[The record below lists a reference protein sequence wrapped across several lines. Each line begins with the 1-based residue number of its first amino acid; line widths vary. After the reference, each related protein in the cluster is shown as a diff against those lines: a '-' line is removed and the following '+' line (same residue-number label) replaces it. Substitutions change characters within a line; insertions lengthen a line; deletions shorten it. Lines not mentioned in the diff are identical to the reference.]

1 MKIILLAIS
10 ILFVSVNADAVC
22 LNGNP
27 SVKHEYDD
35 GPIVL
40 VGKVTAKKAVAESR
54 DYYEGD
60 EYTVQAQ
67 EIFKGVPPN
76 PLLIFSENSS
86 GRFPMEVGSTY
97 LLFIHE
103 EMNRYQVSNC
113 GNSGLLS
120 KEKDTLNEIKLLI
133 DLSSPEAT
141 LAGYIESLRQGN
153 VKGVLDRYDGIKEF
167 QLSRPIPID
176 KYQIVKK
183 ITYGKKEVTSW
194 NDKGIRPAAAIGDV
208 ELQVNEWINGKEQ
221 LYSYNFRL
229 FNRSWKM
236 ISHSAWGVD

>member
-1 MKIILLAIS
+1 MLLVLS
-10 ILFVSVNADAVC
+10 ILFVSANADAVC
-22 LNGNP
+22 LKGNP
-27 SVKHEYDD
+27 SISQEYADS
-35 GPIVL
+35 PIVFI
-40 VGKVTAKKAVAESR
+40 GKVIAKKDVAESR

-60 EYTVQAQ
+60 EYTVQVQ
-67 EIFKGVPPN
+67 EIFKGTPTN

-86 GRFPMEVGSTY
+86 GRFPMEVGGTY
-97 LLFIHE
+97 LLFVYE
-103 EMNRYQVSNC
+103 ELNRYQISNC

-120 KEKDTLNEIKLLI
+120 KKKDALNEIISLV

-141 LAGYIESLRQGN
+141 LAGYIASLQHGN

-167 QLSRPIPID
+167 HLPRPIPID

-183 ITYGKKEVTSW
+183 ITYGRKEVTTW
-194 NDKGIRPAAAIGDV
+194 NDKGIRPASAIGDV

-221 LYSYNFRL
+221 LFSYNFRS
-229 FNRSWKM
+229 FNGSWKM